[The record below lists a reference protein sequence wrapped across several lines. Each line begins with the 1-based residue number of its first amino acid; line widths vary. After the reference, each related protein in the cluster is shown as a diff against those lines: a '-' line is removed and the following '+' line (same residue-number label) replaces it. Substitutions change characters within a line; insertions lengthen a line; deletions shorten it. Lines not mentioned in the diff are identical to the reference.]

1 MTGPRSQP
9 TARAD
14 LDARLTLAGASE
26 PIAISLSGSS
36 TGTLLTVER
45 LEAVLAGG
53 RVRAKGSLDSR
64 SRAIEASATAEGLRL
79 ARLPMLP
86 GSLRGLDGTLAAD
99 LALTGSDGRAGRRAA
114 RGSLAQA
121 SFGESPLPGLTL
133 TARADGQRLD
143 VVGASPDPARPG
155 DESVFLRGGG
165 PLQGDWPLRL
175 QVDTAALPLQR
186 VLDAIPAAR
195 QQAASLAARGT
206 VTIDLPL
213 RRPRDLRYASDGL
226 VASGRLRDV
235 EWKTEPSRI
244 EGATDEATVSGL
256 RLTATSSSPAS
267 PPPDR
272 ERAAGA
278 ASERG
283 ISETPASSWH
293 GRGGGAPRG
302 DHGTKTTALAGGTL
316 AIDGRIAIAPTRSF
330 DLTIDGGLDLATL
343 QRLHGQPR
351 RRRGAAAAAR
361 ARHRRRP
368 GPPGRARGQ
377 GRPRSLRPGPRERRP
392 APRALPGRPG
402 GHRALRGR
410 DARRTP
416 DGDAAPCPCARCRPA
431 RPPACTSRR
440 PTSTSRAWRS
450 PARSA
455 DPTRRRSWC
464 RSAATSRRARRT
476 SSARPRPRPL
486 HARRAAVARGPD
498 RPRGAGRVDAR
509 ARPLR
514 ADAPAARR
522 PARHARGARGG
533 ARRRRTVRRLRGRRR
548 PLRPARGGSVPRG
561 HDARRPGAD
570 RPAGEL
576 GPARACGSTAA

>member
-86 GSLRGLDGTLAAD
+86 APCVASTARSPRT
-99 LALTGSDGRAGRRAA
+99 SRSREGRTRRPASCT
-114 RGSLAQA
+114 RTLAQA

-175 QVDTAALPLQR
+175 QVETAALPLQR

-195 QQAASLAARGT
+195 QQAASLAAQGT
-206 VTIDLPL
+206 VTIDVPL

-235 EWKTEPSRI
+235 EWKTESFRI

-272 ERAAGA
+272 ERAAGT
-278 ASERG
+278 ASERDV
-283 ISETPASSWH
+283 SETPGVIVA
-293 GRGGGAPRG
+293 RARAEERPEATT
-302 DHGTKTTALAGGTL
+302 GTETTALAGGTL

-330 DLTIDGGLDLATL
+330 DLTIEGGLDLAHTAAAS
-343 QRLHGQPR
+343 RTAASPA
-351 RRRGAAAAAR
+351 RRGSGCAC
-361 ARHRRRP
+361 
-368 GPPGRARGQ
+368 
-377 GRPRSLRPGPRERRP
+377 
-392 APRALPGRPG
+392 
-402 GHRALRGR
+402 
-410 DARRTP
+410 
-416 DGDAAPCPCARCRPA
+416 AAP
-431 RPPACTSRR
+431 PPTR
-440 PTSTSRAWRS
+440 TSRASSRS
-450 PARSA
+450 
-455 DPTRRRSWC
+455 
-464 RSAATSRRARRT
+464 RT
-476 SSARPRPRPL
+476 
-486 HARRAAVARGPD
+486 AAVA
-498 RPRGAGRVDAR
+498 
-509 ARPLR
+509 
-514 ADAPAARR
+514 
-522 PARHARGARGG
+522 
-533 ARRRRTVRRLRGRRR
+533 TVRSASAASSSSRASRAPRR
-548 PLRPARGGSVPRG
+548 ASS
-561 HDARRPGAD
+561 ASRPGCSEDA
-570 RPAGEL
+570 
-576 GPARACGSTAA
+576 